1 MKAFFSNLKNVW
13 YCMLVLLILGIV
25 LLFCAK
31 NTSDI
36 TMEWI
41 LSISAVVSIILLMI
55 LNVVCWR
62 CPHCRSHLGKLDITI
77 KYCNHCGGKLE

>member
-41 LSISAVVSIILLMI
+41 LSISAVVSIILLTE
-55 LNVVCWR
+55 
-62 CPHCRSHLGKLDITI
+62 K
-77 KYCNHCGGKLE
+77 